1 MKLGFKR
8 FSAVLAVVAIF
19 AAFTAPP
26 AGALKVGPLEVR
38 IDVDTSSWAADGYV
52 GDSLSGA
59 TYTSVLTATGYE
71 NRNTFTNGTVIDFD
85 TGWGNPSTTSTD
97 GGFDSNYAVVVYTLT
112 WTSILGTSGSIVK
125 VCVEALNIPIC
136 TIS

>member
-1 MKLGFKR
+1 MKVSFKR

-19 AAFTAPP
+19 GAFAARP
-26 AGALKVGPLEVR
+26 AGALEVGPLEVR
-38 IDVDTSSWAADGYV
+38 IDVDTASWDADGYV
-52 GDSLSGA
+52 ADSLSGA
-59 TYTSVLTATGYE
+59 TYTSALTATGYE

-85 TGWGNPSTTSTD
+85 TGTGNPSTTHTE
-97 GGFDSNYAVVVYTLT
+97 GGFDSDYATVVYTLT
-112 WTSILGTSGSIVK
+112 WTSVLGTSGTIVK